1 MPPLN
6 LLIKPVS
13 GNCNMR
19 CSYCFYTDE
28 MAHREEYMP
37 RRMSTR
43 TMETLIDRA
52 LTFADQD
59 CTFTFQGG
67 EPTLAGLSFFKDFS
81 AFAAAHPGSKKVR
94 IHYSFQTN
102 GLLINTE
109 WAEWFSRHHV
119 LVGSALVGP
128 KCIHDRYRT
137 DHNHLGT
144 FDRVMDA
151 IRLLDAYK
159 VDYNILTVVTNASA
173 YKGRKIYNF
182 FQKNHLNF
190 QQYIECLD
198 PLDVSRGTSEYSLTP
213 EHFGIFLKD
222 LFDCWYSDMKSGHY
236 VYNRYFENLM
246 MIILGLGPESCN
258 LRGICSPQWVIESDG
273 SVYPCDFYVLDE
285 WKLGNICTDSFETME
300 HIRQTSGFIQ
310 VSHYLPEECRRCKWL
325 NFCRNGCRRNR
336 QITETGMAGKN
347 YFCDAYRTFLEYA
360 CPRLIEIYHLL
371 KQRSMDR

>member
-1 MPPLN
+1 
-6 LLIKPVS
+6 
-13 GNCNMR
+13 MR

-28 MAHREEYMP
+28 ISHREETMP
-37 RRMSTR
+37 NRMSPQ

-52 LTFADQD
+52 LTFADED

-67 EPTLAGLSFFKDFS
+67 EPTLAGLAFFKDFS
-81 AFAAAHPGSKKVR
+81 TFAKNHPRSEKVR

-102 GLLINTE
+102 GLLIDSG
-109 WAEWFSRHHV
+109 WADWFSKYQV
-119 LVGSALVGP
+119 LVGISLDGP
-128 KCIHDRYRT
+128 KSIHDRYRI

-144 FDRVMDA
+144 FDRVMNA
-151 IRLLDAYK
+151 IRLLDTYH

-182 FQKNHLNF
+182 FQKNHLDF

-198 PLDVSRGTSEYSLTP
+198 PLDISWGTSEYSLTP
-213 EHFGIFLKD
+213 EHLGRFLKD
-222 LFDCWYSDMKSGHY
+222 IFDCWYSDIKSGHY

-300 HIRQTSGFIQ
+300 HTRQTSGFIQ

-371 KQRSMDR
+371 KQPSMDR